1 MIANKGKEAQ
11 LDSSSI
17 NIVTAAEPGTAASSA
32 QNPAARSGRDR
43 MAMDVGAKVLDL
55 NRLTSFPLNVQRK
68 KNKNDFYR
76 FLLQ

>member
-1 MIANKGKEAQ
+1 
-11 LDSSSI
+11 
-17 NIVTAAEPGTAASSA
+17 
-32 QNPAARSGRDR
+32 

>member
-1 MIANKGKEAQ
+1 MIANRAKDAP
-11 LDSSSI
+11 DSGSI
-17 NIVTAAEPGTAASSA
+17 NIVTAAEPGAGASLP

-43 MAMDVGAKVLDL
+43 PAMDAGAKVLDL